1 MGGLQMGVQVYK
13 EAGVIR
19 SPGVRVTV
27 SCKHTALVLGA
38 KIASFIRLVCV
49 LNLDPPSLQPQNVR
63 FVFFL
68 SFY

>member
-1 MGGLQMGVQVYK
+1 MAVQVCK
-13 EAGVIR
+13 EARVIR

-27 SCKHTALVLGA
+27 SCKHTALVLGT
-38 KIASFIRLVCV
+38 KIGSFIRLVCV
-49 LNLDPPSLQPQNVR
+49 LNLEPPSLQPQNVR